1 MATDVV
7 QEASEAL
14 AKSKSS
20 RHLLHHAKDHED
32 DDSSEGAVAREQPR
46 ESSYFEALQE
56 PRGVGGRSLL
66 SIKTPCLLCT
76 IFNIQYFQ
84 YFQY

>member
-1 MATDVV
+1 MAMNVV

-14 AKSKSS
+14 TNLESV
-20 RHLLHHAKDHED
+20 RHLLHHAKDYEG

-46 ESSYFEALQE
+46 ESSYFEALLE
-56 PRGVGGRSLL
+56 PQGVGGRS
-66 SIKTPCLLCT
+66 LLCT

-84 YFQY
+84 Y